1 MPNRSGLSYR
11 RSAPMYGIPPTTP
24 YNYDHMSGK
33 VEVGAQ
39 PGPKRYLSDEEE
51 ELARFLVE
59 VAKIGYPHTKS
70 QTLALVNPRRACAAR
85 ITVVGSV
92 CACVCVCYS
101 QSYFSGVSSSHK
113 GYDLLNGQ

>member
-1 MPNRSGLSYR
+1 
-11 RSAPMYGIPPTTP
+11 
-24 YNYDHMSGK
+24 MSGK

-70 QTLALVNPRRACAAR
+70 QTLALVQQM
-85 ITVVGSV
+85 VDS
-92 CACVCVCYS
+92 
-101 QSYFSGVSSSHK
+101 K
-113 GYDLLNGQ
+113 GIEKENS